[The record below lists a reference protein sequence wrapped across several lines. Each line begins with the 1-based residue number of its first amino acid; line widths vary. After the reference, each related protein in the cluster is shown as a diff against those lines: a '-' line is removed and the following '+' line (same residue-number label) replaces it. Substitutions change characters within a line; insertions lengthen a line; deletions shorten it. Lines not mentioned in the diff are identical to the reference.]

1 MVNVAISPNKVAMY
15 AIQAIWL
22 ISILLLMSLFENTII
37 FVAGE
42 IRTVLALDR
51 EEAALYHLEVEAVDG
66 GVPRLTCTAM
76 LEVRVLDENDN
87 APEVIQP
94 LQEVITVREK
104 QPPGESH

>member
-1 MVNVAISPNKVAMY
+1 M
-15 AIQAIWL
+15 
-22 ISILLLMSLFENTII
+22 
-37 FVAGE
+37 
-42 IRTVLALDR
+42 
-51 EEAALYHLEVEAVDG
+51 DG
-66 GVPRLTCTAM
+66 GVPRLTSTAM